1 MPYKMAGIDVH
12 KRMLHVVVSDVEV
25 DGEYEFALRR
35 TRPRRQS
42 EVQTGA
48 RSKNDPRTP
57 QARVPRRT
65 DYPPASYGNLGGRF
79 STLPTTRELRWH
91 CLANYTSPRRASKIN
106 HLTALRQE

>member
-1 MPYKMAGIDVH
+1 LEDTAPWN
-12 KRMLHVVVSDVEV
+12 
-25 DGEYEFALRR
+25 ALRR

-42 EVQTGA
+42 EVQPGA

-79 STLPTTRELRWH
+79 STL
-91 CLANYTSPRRASKIN
+91 ARRSVEATQNSAESSAEQPPCPLPGASTVPPQK
-106 HLTALRQE
+106 A